1 MPCPANTFNPTLGSF
16 SACTPCPPGF
26 GSGVG
31 AAVCSP
37 LVYNPSGVPLANSS
51 LYCNASVALSSNVS
65 QSRVIAFPSGSGV
78 AEATPLVYLPA
89 SSPLNTF
96 DQDVI
101 VASPSACTAFSSIE
115 GSHTCNTTR
124 AFSLPSGVY
133 YYLGAA
139 SALGMTGTPNCGA

>member
-1 MPCPANTFNPTLGSF
+1 M
-16 SACTPCPPGF
+16 
-26 GSGVG
+26 
-31 AAVCSP
+31 CSP

-51 LYCNASVALSSNVS
+51 LYCNASVALSSSVS
-65 QSRVIAFPSGSGV
+65 QSRVITFPSGSGV
-78 AEATPLVYLPA
+78 GEEGGGTPPLVYLPA

-101 VASPSACTAFSSIE
+101 VASPSACAAFAGIA
-115 GSHTCNTTR
+115 GSQTCNTTR
-124 AFSLPSGVY
+124 AFSLPSGVF